1 MKNGIIDGI
10 RENAE
15 KEYLVKSGNH
25 KYSGF
30 K

>member
-1 MKNGIIDGI
+1 MKNEIIDGI
-10 RENAE
+10 HGDAE